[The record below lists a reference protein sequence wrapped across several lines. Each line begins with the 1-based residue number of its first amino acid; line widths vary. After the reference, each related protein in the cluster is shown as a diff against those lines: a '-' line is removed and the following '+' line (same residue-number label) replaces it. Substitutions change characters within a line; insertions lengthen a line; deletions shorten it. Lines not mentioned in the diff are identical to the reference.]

1 MRLRVEWGVTISA
14 YIPLEVSISLCLLK
28 RNACEEKRCKM
39 QTSWSEMTRVSG
51 RHFPRD
57 RMKRKCDRDV
67 IAGSVERQSNN
78 TAEGKICFWW
88 NVKERGELQRIT
100 ENLVA
105 ENITGLIQAAA
116 HCPGQMGCKV
126 FTQLQVQK
134 LFTPRTKQ
142 GHTFWAQHL
151 NPGAI

>member
-1 MRLRVEWGVTISA
+1 M
-14 YIPLEVSISLCLLK
+14 
-28 RNACEEKRCKM
+28 
-39 QTSWSEMTRVSG
+39 
-51 RHFPRD
+51 
-57 RMKRKCDRDV
+57 
-67 IAGSVERQSNN
+67 
-78 TAEGKICFWW
+78 
-88 NVKERGELQRIT
+88 T